1 MKTDHETCLFV
12 WWVCRTSGLLFLTN
26 SQVAQARKWASVNT
40 QIYGVSFRELA
51 FLWLNQPNSSE
62 RIYRFEPGKTENK
75 KHQND
80 SFLLS

>member
-1 MKTDHETCLFV
+1 MSLGKYANFYE
-12 WWVCRTSGLLFLTN
+12 
-26 SQVAQARKWASVNT
+26 
-40 QIYGVSFRELA
+40 VSFRELA

-80 SFLLS
+80 SFLLL

>member
-1 MKTDHETCLFV
+1 M
-12 WWVCRTSGLLFLTN
+12 SGESVVRVDFFFNEFTGSPS
-26 SQVAQARKWASVNT
+26 SQMSLGKYANF
-40 QIYGVSFRELA
+40 YEVSFRELA